1 MLRIAIVDDEILIRE
16 GLARMISKES
26 AEFLIIG
33 TFSDGKHLLDELSS
47 TQLDVVIT
55 DIRMPQI
62 NGLELIKQLKDSHP
76 HIRSILMSGFVE
88 FNYAREAIR
97 SSAVDYLLKPI
108 NKEQLFELLYQLEK
122 ERQLSREKEEHHRS
136 GLLLTLLH
144 IEEPPSPLLLSSL
157 TLPLPYFSV
166 FVLKG
171 RSREMICSCA
181 DALRQ
186 EKACSFD
193 SLELQNEMSIWIVYS
208 TEPLSDSN
216 LNEIRNI
223 IRMAAQEAVLHVGAS
238 GSYNDASKLREAYLA
253 AKQACHIGIYN
264 PEHFHYANILEI
276 KQSKLHLNDHFN
288 AIREPLIHELQ
299 ILNITGAMECVH
311 NLFSVLKSE
320 QSAPEQIVRVCRW
333 IEETAQKELQEF
345 ESLYKGAP
353 YLGLEEQIVSCM
365 SFCEIENVFTAHF
378 SSILSEIRDHRL
390 EMSGTAVETIKR
402 WISANYN
409 KHADLNT
416 LANMVFL
423 TPSYLSKL
431 FKQET
436 GLTLTDYITEIR
448 LRKAKHLLKS
458 APDLKIH
465 EIGAEVGYG
474 DPAYFNKLFK
484 RVVGVTPN
492 EYKRISMV

>member
-26 AEFLIIG
+26 TKFLVIG
-33 TFSDGKHLLDELSS
+33 TYPDGKNLLDELP
-47 TQLDVVIT
+47 TLQLDVVIT

-62 NGLELIKQLKDSHP
+62 NGLELIKQLKANHP
-76 HIRSILMSGFVE
+76 QIRSILMSGFVE

-108 NKEQLFELLYQLEK
+108 DKVQLFELLYHLE
-122 ERQLSREKEEHHRS
+122 EEQESSRNKEERHRS

-144 IEEPPSPLLLSSL
+144 IEEPPSPLLMSSL
-157 TLPLPYFSV
+157 TLPQPYFSV
-166 FVLKG
+166 FVFKG
-171 RSREMICSCA
+171 RSREPVCSCA
-181 DALRQ
+181 DSLRQ
-186 EKACSFD
+186 EKAFSID
-193 SLELQNEMSIWIVYS
+193 SLEIQNGLYVWFLYS
-208 TEPLSDSN
+208 TIPLSDSDWN
-216 LNEIRNI
+216 DIGDRIRI
-223 IRMAAQEAVLHVGAS
+223 SASGMTLHVGTS
-238 GSYNDASKLREAYLA
+238 SSYNDTAKLRQAYLD
-253 AKQACHIGIYN
+253 AKLACNVGIYN
-264 PEHFHYANILEI
+264 PNRLHYANIQQVRQPEVNILDSFHAI
-276 KQSKLHLNDHFN
+276 K
-288 AIREPLIHELQ
+288 EPLIHDLQ
-299 ILNITGAMECVH
+299 ILNMEGVLERVH
-311 NLFSVLKSE
+311 TLFSELKS
-320 QSAPEQIVRVCRW
+320 QQTAPDQILRVCRW
-333 IEETAQKELQEF
+333 VEETVQKELQEF
-345 ESLYKGAP
+345 ETLYKGAP
-353 YLGLEEQIVSCM
+353 DLGLDERIASSM
-365 SFCEIENVFTAHF
+365 SFSEIECVFTDHF
-378 SSILSEIRDHRL
+378 SSILSEIRTHRL
-390 EMSGTAVETIKR
+390 EMSGTAIETIKR

-409 KHADLNT
+409 QHADLNT

-492 EYKRISMV
+492 EYKRISIV

>member
-26 AEFLIIG
+26 TDFLVIG
-33 TFSDGKHLLDELSS
+33 TYSDGKHLIDDLPSL
-47 TQLDVVIT
+47 QLGVVIT

-62 NGLELIKQLKDSHP
+62 NGLELIKQLKASHP
-76 HIRSILMSGFVE
+76 QIRSILMSGFVE

-108 NKEQLFELLYQLEK
+108 DKEQLFELLYQLEEEQQFSHAK
-122 ERQLSREKEEHHRS
+122 EVRHRS
-136 GLLLTLLH
+136 GLLLTLLQVD
-144 IEEPPSPLLLSSL
+144 EPPSPLLLSSL
-157 TLPLPYFSV
+157 TLPQPYFTV

-171 RSREMICSCA
+171 RSREPLCFCVES
-181 DALRQ
+181 LRQ
-186 EKACSFD
+186 EKAYNID
-193 SLELQNEMSIWIVYS
+193 SLEIHNGLNVWILYS
-208 TEPLSDSN
+208 TKPLSDNDWNDIGDKLQSSAN
-216 LNEIRNI
+216 GMI
-223 IRMAAQEAVLHVGAS
+223 LHAGTS
-238 GSYNDASKLREAYLA
+238 RSYNDTTKLRQAYLD
-253 AKQACHIGIYN
+253 AKLACSIGMYN
-264 PEHFHYANILEI
+264 SDRLHYAKFQEIDQPEINILEPFHAI
-276 KQSKLHLNDHFN
+276 K
-288 AIREPLIHELQ
+288 EPFIHDLQ
-299 ILNITGAMECVH
+299 ILNMESALSRVH
-311 NLFSVLKSE
+311 HLFSVLKS
-320 QSAPEQIVRVCRW
+320 QQAAPDQILRVCGW
-333 IEETAQKELQEF
+333 VVESAQKELQEF
-345 ESLYKGAP
+345 ERLYKGAP
-353 YLGLEEQIVSCM
+353 YLGLDECIATSM
-365 SFCEIENVFTAHF
+365 SFSEIEHVFTDHF
-378 SSILSEIRDHRL
+378 SSILFEIKAHRL

-409 KHADLNT
+409 QHADLNT

-448 LRKAKHLLKS
+448 LRKAKHLLKN

-492 EYKRISMV
+492 EYKRISIV